1 MTKNRFS
8 LPILS
13 ILAAALLVP
22 VLACKDAD
30 SVTGVRLEPTPPR
43 QYASL
48 AGLWTGTYS
57 NDDCIN
63 AAARADFRFNEF
75 LFDGTL
81 NVIPDRCGCND
92 VVIHVRLAGNS
103 LSGTIE
109 SGPGRYSFGPGSTA
123 TGSISADGTLRITL
137 INGGNSYNRGGTMEL
152 HR

>member
-8 LPILS
+8 LS

-30 SVTGVRLEPTPPR
+30 SVTGVRLEPTPRPR
-43 QYASL
+43 QYSSL

-57 NDDCIN
+57 NTDCIN
-63 AAARADFRFNEF
+63 AAARAGFRFDEISF
-75 LFDGTL
+75 EGTL
-81 NVIPDRCGCND
+81 NVIPDRCGCTH
-92 VVIHVRLAGNS
+92 VVIHVRLAGNNV
-103 LSGTIE
+103 SGTIE
-109 SGPGRYSFGPGSTA
+109 GRPGRYDFGPGSTV
-123 TGSISADGTLRITL
+123 TGSISDDGTLRLTL